1 MKNYKRLFHFV
12 KGRTPLL
19 VLSLVM
25 ILIVQI
31 LGFISPLLVKSILD
45 DCIMGIEYEWREVE
59 TPLKLD
65 DHYVTYR
72 GKTYIQ
78 KRYLNEQDISIKSV
92 SIVIYKT
99 TFYFIEDEIIEGTKK
114 IVDGRLQITNSDM
127 VKNYDVVALSPV
139 EVTSFYRPIFKLLII
154 LLVLLF
160 IKMLLTILCTFIQH
174 FSTNRVVNWIARDG
188 RTEAMK
194 SIERLPISY
203 FEEEPAGKMATR
215 ITRDVDGMI
224 ILYRQ
229 IINLFASV
237 VLSFVF
243 AYIGMFYLDYK
254 LALLSFVI
262 YPFVYLWVRFFLKKL
277 KKIADSV
284 NESRSLLT
292 GKINEIINGIHILQ
306 IFNFKK
312 QTVAEFDEI
321 SNEYKKEQ
329 LKESKFSLSLGW
341 NLINV
346 ARALVTTAVVAFFG
360 FQKLS
365 LSGILIT
372 AGTIYAYN
380 EYLLKIIDPISIIF
394 TQISQF
400 SHSHVQIERIHKIIE
415 GPKEDDTKEIIPRYK
430 GNVKFDNVWFA
441 YKEKDYVLKGVSFDI
456 KAGSTVGLVGATGSG
471 KTSLMS
477 LLLRFY
483 DITDEISGKI
493 YVDDVDITKYSK
505 RSYREHIG
513 IVLQEPILVKGTIA
527 SNIRFGKEGVT
538 DQEIETILRKIG
550 GGKIID
556 KFEKGINQPI
566 SRSGVNLSAGE
577 KQIISMA
584 RVMVFDPSIVIMDEA
599 TSHIDTETEQ
609 MIQEALKEV
618 CKGRTMIIIAH
629 RLSTIFNADDIIVLE
644 HGLKVEEGSH
654 QELVEKNGVYANI
667 YRAQADSCQR
677 FLKFTKKFSNISM
690 MKL

>member
-19 VLSLVM
+19 ILSLSM

-45 DCIMGIEYEWREVE
+45 DCIMGIEYEWREVIPPAE
-59 TPLKLD
+59 KNSR
-65 DHYVTYR
+65 YVTYHN
-72 GKTYIQ
+72 KTYVQ
-78 KRYLNEQDISIKSV
+78 KRYLSDDDVSLKKV

-99 TFYFIEDEIIEGTKK
+99 TFYFVEEEVIDGNKKIEDDKLVISNKDQTKTYEAIPLTAK
-114 IVDGRLQITNSDM
+114 
-127 VKNYDVVALSPV
+127 

-188 RTEAMK
+188 RTEAMEAV
-194 SIERLPISY
+194 ERLPIKY

-237 VLSFVF
+237 ILSFTF
-243 AYIGMFYLDYK
+243 AYLGMFYLNYK
-254 LALLSFVI
+254 LALLSFVV
-262 YPFVYLWVRFFLKKL
+262 YPLVFLWVKFFLKHL
-277 KKIADSV
+277 KKIASSV

-312 QTVAEFDEI
+312 QTVEEFDEI
-321 SNEYKKEQ
+321 SEEYKKEQ
-329 LKESKFSLSLGW
+329 LKESEFSLSLGW

-346 ARALVTTAVVAFFG
+346 AKALVTTAVVAFFG
-360 FQKLS
+360 FQELS
-365 LSGILIT
+365 FAGIVIT

-380 EYLLKIIDPISIIF
+380 EYLLKIIEPISIIF
-394 TQISQF
+394 TQINQF
-400 SHSHVQIERIHKIIE
+400 THSHVQIERIHKIIE
-415 GPKEDDTKEIIPRYK
+415 GPKEDDSKVIIPRYK
-430 GNVKFDNVWFA
+430 GDVTFDNVWFA
-441 YKEKDYVLKGVSFDI
+441 YNENDYVLKGVSFNI
-456 KAGSTVGLVGATGSG
+456 KAGTTVGLVGATGSG

-483 DITDEISGKI
+483 DITDELSGKI
-493 YVDDVDITKYSK
+493 YVDNVDITTYSK

-513 IVLQEPILVKGTIA
+513 IVLQEPILIKGTIA
-527 SNIRFGKEGVT
+527 SNIRFGKNDVT
-538 DQEIETILRKIG
+538 DKEIEDTLRKIG

-577 KQIISMA
+577 KQIISLA
-584 RVMVFDPSIVIMDEA
+584 RVMVFNPSIVVMDEA
-599 TSHIDTETEQ
+599 TSHIDTETEA
-609 MIQEALKEV
+609 MIEEALKTV

-629 RLSTIFNADDIIVLE
+629 RLSTIFNADDIIVLD
-644 HGLKVEEGSH
+644 HGLKVEEGTH
-654 QELVEKNGVYANI
+654 HELIEKNGVYANI
-667 YRAQADSCQR
+667 YRAQADSIR
-677 FLKFTKKFSNISM
+677 EAFEKYKF
-690 MKL
+690 